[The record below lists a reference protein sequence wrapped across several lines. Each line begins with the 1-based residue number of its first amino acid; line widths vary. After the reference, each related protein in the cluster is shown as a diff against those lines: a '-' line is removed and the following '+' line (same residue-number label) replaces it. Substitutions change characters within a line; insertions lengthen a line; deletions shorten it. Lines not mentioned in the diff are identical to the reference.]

1 MQVQPYL
8 FFGGRCEE
16 ALVFYCNALGV
27 QQSFVFAMR
36 YKDAPPDAHAG
47 GQPLPPEW
55 EDKIMH
61 ANLTLGGMQFM
72 VSDGMPGD
80 VNQQYAGFSLSVSAS
95 SVEEGQ
101 RVFDALATEGSI
113 TMPYQKTFW
122 AEGFGMLVDRFGV
135 PWMVNCDT
143 DSPLTV

>member
-16 ALVFYCNALGV
+16 ALAFYGTALGT
-27 QQSFVFAMR
+27 QQGFAFAMR
-36 YKDAPPDAHAG
+36 YKEAPPDACAG
-47 GQPLPPEW
+47 GQPLPPGW

-61 ANLTLGGMQFM
+61 ATLTIGGMQLM

-80 VNQQYAGFSLSVSAS
+80 TNQQYAGFSLSI
-95 SVEEGQ
+95 SVAGVDEG
-101 RVFDALATEGSI
+101 RRIFDALAAEGKI

-135 PWMVNCDT
+135 PWMVNCEH
-143 DSPLTV
+143 